1 MTKNDLI
8 KQYGELFDEKAKGS
22 HWTLK
27 DELKSAENLLIR
39 LKKGKQNDKN

>member
-8 KQYGELFDEKAKGS
+8 KQYEELLDEKAKGP

-27 DELKSAENLLIR
+27 DELKSAKNLLIR